1 MNTNPKTA
9 APPSDNVHLIVAQD
23 EDFVIEHHPEDWI
36 AFILFW
42 SLAIIVFLQFFTR
55 YILNDSLAW
64 TEEIAR
70 YGLMW
75 LAFIG
80 GAVVTRKKTHI
91 AVELLGN
98 LMKPGRLRTALFA
111 LVDIVTLT
119 FMGLLAYFSISIT
132 ERMQAQTM
140 TVFDLPMSLVYGG
153 VAFGCFLMVIRQAV
167 TVWTHARQRWQR
179 ADDYT
184 HQIPARLRAK
194 PMLVLML
201 VFLTALLVGV
211 PVFIALAGSSLIYTH
226 FIAGIPDF
234 IILHRMAGGLDS
246 FPLLAVPFFILAGN
260 LMNSAGITNRI
271 YDFAVATLRLDA
283 RRPRPRQHLR
293 LGDLCRHVGHRNRR
307 RRRARHHRDQGDAG
321 PRLRHRIL
329 GRRHR
334 GVGDARPDHPAVVA
348 VRDLRHD
355 GQRLDRRAVS
365 GGLHPRRGDDDLHD
379 DLCLVL
385 RAQATAWGR
394 ISAFAGS
401 CWARPSSRR
410 CRR

>member
-167 TVWTHARQRWQR
+167 TEWTHARQRWQR

-184 HQIPARLRAK
+184 HQIPA
-194 PMLVLML
+194 
-201 VFLTALLVGV
+201 
-211 PVFIALAGSSLIYTH
+211 
-226 FIAGIPDF
+226 D
-234 IILHRMAGGLDS
+234 
-246 FPLLAVPFFILAGN
+246 
-260 LMNSAGITNRI
+260 
-271 YDFAVATLRLDA
+271 
-283 RRPRPRQHLR
+283 
-293 LGDLCRHVGHRNRR
+293 
-307 RRRARHHRDQGDAG
+307 
-321 PRLRHRIL
+321 
-329 GRRHR
+329 
-334 GVGDARPDHPAVVA
+334 
-348 VRDLRHD
+348 
-355 GQRLDRRAVS
+355 
-365 GGLHPRRGDDDLHD
+365 
-379 DLCLVL
+379 
-385 RAQATAWGR
+385 
-394 ISAFAGS
+394 
-401 CWARPSSRR
+401 
-410 CRR
+410 